1 MMNDYSVKSIRQDF
15 KSKGIFYT
23 PKELTLYLKSLVD
36 ISFDNV
42 YDPTCGRG
50 NLLAEFDDN
59 IAKYGQDT
67 NADEIEVASQRLK
80 NFQGVVGDT
89 LKNPAFMD
97 MKFDLII
104 ANPPFS
110 IPWEVD
116 ETDIRFEKAPCV
128 PPKSKADYVFIFHCL
143 HLLKD
148 TGQAIIMEFP
158 GILYRGQREGKLRQY
173 LIEQNYIEKVI
184 HIDGNKFTDTSIATC
199 VLVLKRN
206 KASTDIEFI
215 DSSKDIS
222 RIVNID
228 EIRENNFN
236 LSVSSYVQE
245 EKEKE
250 EIDIDNI
257 NIEIINSVIDR
268 VKDDFERFKMISMF
282 ENKNYCKVLA
292 EGLRAVLKQ
301 YYIDNWEM

>member
-1 MMNDYSVKSIRQDF
+1 MNDYSVKSIRQDF

-23 PKELTLYLKSLVD
+23 PKELTSYLKSLVD
-36 ISFDNV
+36 VPYSNV

-116 ETDIRFEKAPCV
+116 EKDIRFEKAPCV
-128 PPKSKADYVFIFHCL
+128 PQKSKADYVFIFHCL

-184 HIDGNKFTDTSIATC
+184 YIDGNKFTDTSIATC
-199 VLVLKRN
+199 VLVLKKN
-206 KASTDIEFI
+206 KTNTDIEFI

-222 RIVNID
+222 RVVSVD

-236 LSVSSYVQE
+236 LSVSQYVQE
-245 EKEKE
+245 EKEAE
-250 EIDIDNI
+250 QIDIDSVNL
-257 NIEIINSVIDR
+257 EIINLVIKR
-268 VKDDFERFKMISMF
+268 VKDDFERFKMMSIL
-282 ENKNYCKVLA
+282 ENKDYCKVLA

>member
-1 MMNDYSVKSIRQDF
+1 MMNDYSVKSIRQGF

-23 PKELTLYLKSLVD
+23 PKELTSYLKSLVD
-36 ISFDNV
+36 VSFDNV

-116 ETDIRFEKAPCV
+116 EKDIRFEKAPCV

-184 HIDGNKFTDTSIATC
+184 YIDGNKFTDTSIATC
-199 VLVLKRN
+199 VLVLKKN
-206 KASTDIEFI
+206 KTNTDIEFI

-222 RIVNID
+222 RVVSVD
-228 EIRENNFN
+228 EIGENNFN
-236 LSVSSYVQE
+236 LSVSQYVQE
-245 EKEKE
+245 EKDAEQ
-250 EIDIDNI
+250 IDIDSVNL
-257 NIEIINSVIDR
+257 EIINLVIKR
-268 VKDDFERFKMISMF
+268 VKDDFERFKMMSIL
-282 ENKNYCKVLA
+282 ENKDYCKVLA

>member
-1 MMNDYSVKSIRQDF
+1 MNDYSVKNIRQDF

-36 ISFDNV
+36 VPYSNV

-116 ETDIRFEKAPCV
+116 EKDIRFEKVPCI

-199 VLVLKRN
+199 VLVLKKN
-206 KASTDIEFI
+206 KTSTDIEFI

-222 RIVNID
+222 RVVGID
-228 EIRENNFN
+228 EVRENNFN
-236 LSVSSYVQE
+236 LSVSQYVQE
-245 EKEKE
+245 EKEVE
-250 EIDIDNI
+250 QIDIDSVNL
-257 NIEIINSVIDR
+257 EIINLVIKR
-268 VKDDFERFKMISMF
+268 VKDDFERFKMMSIL
-282 ENKNYCKVLA
+282 ENKNYCKILA